1 MMDLGVIGTLI
12 GGVVGWEGIQY
23 LLGKFF
29 FDKKKDRNEENA
41 GEIANLRGQFDI
53 MRDLNT
59 ILNETVGRLKIQLE
73 ESEENQRKL
82 KELLERE

>member
-1 MMDLGVIGTLI
+1 MIAGVG
-12 GGVVGWEGIQY
+12 GWETIQF
-23 LLGKFF
+23 LLNKFY
-29 FDKKKDRNEENA
+29 FDKRKNKNEENA